1 MVETFIHNE
10 EEMLRL
16 GARLAHIIRPPMLVY
31 LYGPLGAGKTTL
43 VRGILQGLNH
53 TGSVKSPTYTIV
65 EPYKLADFTLYHFDL
80 YRLNDPAELEALG
93 FRDYLSGD
101 SLCLLEWP
109 ERGQGWLPPADVN
122 ISIDYRSSDPST
134 RRLKVEGLDLS
145 KALALNPDDS

>member
-1 MVETFIHNE
+1 MIETFIRNE
-10 EEMLRL
+10 EEMLHL
-16 GARLAHIIRPPMLVY
+16 GTRLARIIRPPMLIY

-43 VRGILQGLNH
+43 VRGILQGLDH
-53 TGSVKSPTYTIV
+53 SGSVKSPTYTIV

-109 ERGQGWLPPADVN
+109 ERGEGWLPPADVN
-122 ISIDYRSSDPST
+122 IWIDYRSSDPST

-145 KALALNPDDS
+145 KALADSPANS

>member
-16 GARLAHIIRPPMLVY
+16 GSRLARIIRPPMLIY
-31 LYGPLGAGKTTL
+31 LHGPLGAGKTTL

-53 TGSVKSPTYTIV
+53 SGTVKSPTYTIV

-109 ERGQGWLPPADVN
+109 ERGEGWLPPADVN
-122 ISIDYRSSDPST
+122 ISIDYRTSDPST
-134 RRLKVEGLDLS
+134 RRLQVQGLDLS
-145 KALALNPDDS
+145 KALAVSPDES